1 MTKDASLTF
10 VDDPRAFKGAD
21 RVAHIP
27 AGIAGKKDLLE
38 HLARGLGLPAWFG
51 HNWDA
56 LEESLREFS
65 WAKGAKSIA
74 IVHEALPAKL
84 GEDDLRTYLDIL
96 VEAVVELRKAKDQV
110 PALHVVFPAAAR
122 EQIRKLL
129 A

>member
-1 MTKDASLTF
+1 MAKEASLTF

-21 RVAHIP
+21 RIARIP
-27 AGIAGKKDLLE
+27 AGIADKKDLLE
-38 HLARGLGLPAWFG
+38 HLAHGLGLPAWFG

-84 GEDDLRTYLDIL
+84 GEDELRTYLDIL
-96 VEAVVELRKAKDQV
+96 AGAVAGLRKAKDRV
-110 PALHVVFPAAAR
+110 PALQVVFPAAAR